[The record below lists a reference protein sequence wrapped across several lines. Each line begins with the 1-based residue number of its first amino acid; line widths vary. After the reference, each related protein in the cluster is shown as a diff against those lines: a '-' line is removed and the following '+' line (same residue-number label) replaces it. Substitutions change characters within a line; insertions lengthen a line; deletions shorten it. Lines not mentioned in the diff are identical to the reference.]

1 MEKKQLLSVSEYAE
15 IKGISKQAVYKQLNN
30 KLKNFVVEVENQKY
44 IDWAVLSEEENTQN
58 LPKFNNQK
66 LKVEQQFNNQIQP
79 LLEQQIKEK
88 DRQIENLFKQ
98 IEQKDKQI
106 ETLQE
111 LLSQSQKLQAMDR
124 QIMLEERNQKQK
136 KKGLLK
142 LFKKRG
148 GKEWKKLLMVV
159 IVFWIIAI
167 KKWLTTNRHVVIVKT
182 VYLLKNLRK
191 YKKIYKKKFLKN
203 KQSPVFGTPQMI

>member
-44 IDWAVLSEEENTQN
+44 IDRAVLSEEENTQN

-142 LFKKRG
+142 LFTKRG
-148 GKEWKKLLMVV
+148 GTE
-159 IVFWIIAI
+159 
-167 KKWLTTNRHVVIVKT
+167 
-182 VYLLKNLRK
+182 
-191 YKKIYKKKFLKN
+191 
-203 KQSPVFGTPQMI
+203 

>member
-44 IDWAVLSEEENTQN
+44 IDRAVLSEEENTQN

-148 GKEWKKLLMVV
+148 GKE
-159 IVFWIIAI
+159 
-167 KKWLTTNRHVVIVKT
+167 
-182 VYLLKNLRK
+182 
-191 YKKIYKKKFLKN
+191 
-203 KQSPVFGTPQMI
+203 

>member
-44 IDWAVLSEEENTQN
+44 IDRAVLSEEENTQN

-66 LKVEQQFNNQIQP
+66 LKVEQHFNNQIQP

-142 LFKKRG
+142 LFTKRG
-148 GKEWKKLLMVV
+148 GKE
-159 IVFWIIAI
+159 
-167 KKWLTTNRHVVIVKT
+167 
-182 VYLLKNLRK
+182 
-191 YKKIYKKKFLKN
+191 
-203 KQSPVFGTPQMI
+203 

>member
-44 IDWAVLSEEENTQN
+44 IDRAVLSEEENTQN

-124 QIMLEERNQKQK
+124 PIMLEERNQKQK

-148 GKEWKKLLMVV
+148 GKE
-159 IVFWIIAI
+159 
-167 KKWLTTNRHVVIVKT
+167 
-182 VYLLKNLRK
+182 
-191 YKKIYKKKFLKN
+191 
-203 KQSPVFGTPQMI
+203 

>member
-1 MEKKQLLSVSEYAE
+1 MIEEKQLLSVSEYAE

-44 IDWAVLSEEENTQN
+44 IDRAVLSEEENTQN

-79 LLEQQIKEK
+79 LLEQQIAEK
-88 DRQIENLFKQ
+88 DKQIENLFKQ
-98 IEQKDKQI
+98 IAEKDKQI

-124 QIMLEERNQKQK
+124 QILLEEKNQKQK
-136 KKGLLK
+136 KKGFLK
-142 LFKKRG
+142 LFAKKE
-148 GKEWKKLLMVV
+148 K
-159 IVFWIIAI
+159 
-167 KKWLTTNRHVVIVKT
+167 
-182 VYLLKNLRK
+182 
-191 YKKIYKKKFLKN
+191 
-203 KQSPVFGTPQMI
+203 S

>member
-44 IDWAVLSEEENTQN
+44 IDRAVLSEEENTQN

-142 LFKKRG
+142 FFKKRG
-148 GKEWKKLLMVV
+148 GKE
-159 IVFWIIAI
+159 
-167 KKWLTTNRHVVIVKT
+167 
-182 VYLLKNLRK
+182 
-191 YKKIYKKKFLKN
+191 
-203 KQSPVFGTPQMI
+203 

>member
-44 IDWAVLSEEENTQN
+44 IDRAVLSEEENTQN

-79 LLEQQIKEK
+79 LLEQQIAEK
-88 DRQIENLFKQ
+88 DKQIENLFKQ
-98 IEQKDKQI
+98 IAEKDKQI

-124 QIMLEERNQKQK
+124 QILLEEKNQKQK
-136 KKGLLK
+136 KKGFLK
-142 LFKKRG
+142 LFAKKE
-148 GKEWKKLLMVV
+148 K
-159 IVFWIIAI
+159 
-167 KKWLTTNRHVVIVKT
+167 
-182 VYLLKNLRK
+182 
-191 YKKIYKKKFLKN
+191 
-203 KQSPVFGTPQMI
+203 S

>member
-1 MEKKQLLSVSEYAE
+1 MNRGQKMIEEKQLLSVSEYAE

-44 IDWAVLSEEENTQN
+44 IDRAVLSEEENTQN

-79 LLEQQIKEK
+79 LLEQQIAEK
-88 DRQIENLFKQ
+88 DKQIENLFKQ
-98 IEQKDKQI
+98 IAEKDKQI

-124 QIMLEERNQKQK
+124 QILLEEKNQKQK
-136 KKGLLK
+136 KKGFLK
-142 LFKKRG
+142 LFAKKE
-148 GKEWKKLLMVV
+148 K
-159 IVFWIIAI
+159 
-167 KKWLTTNRHVVIVKT
+167 
-182 VYLLKNLRK
+182 
-191 YKKIYKKKFLKN
+191 
-203 KQSPVFGTPQMI
+203 S